1 MRASRFR
8 IKTPR
13 PVPGYG
19 TRSQA
24 RPGRGEAFFDHRP
37 YLPGDDPRLL
47 DWKASA
53 RLGEPIVRQKAEERP
68 GKFWLWIDGSPSMAL
83 FGKSTYAERVARVL
97 VEAARGE
104 RLRLLT
110 PGGPRRP
117 GKRLEADPRGL
128 LAARPRARGTPLLIT
143 DGLEEGEF
151 AAYLKRLPPFH
162 LILVL
167 APEEIAPPPLE
178 GVLEDV
184 ESGERVTVNPDRV
197 PAYRAALEVHLATLE
212 RIARRRGNFALLKV
226 GEPILPALYR
236 AGVLE
241 LR

>member
-37 YLPGDDPRLL
+37 YVPGDDPRLL

-68 GKFWLWIDGSPSMAL
+68 GQFWLWIDGSPSMAL
-83 FGKSTYAERVARVL
+83 FGKRAYAEQVARAL
-97 VEAARGE
+97 IEAARGE
-104 RLRLLT
+104 RIRLLT

-117 GKRLEADPRGL
+117 GKRLEGDPRGL
-128 LAARPRARGTPLLIT
+128 LAARPYARGTPLLIT
-143 DGLEEGEF
+143 DGLEEGDF

-184 ESGERVTVNPDRV
+184 ESGERVAVNPGQVR
-197 PAYRAALEVHLATLE
+197 AYRAALEGHLAGLE